1 MLVAGDR
8 SQIVASQPELPV
20 RWFNFAHLRVGTRR
34 PVPLDPAH
42 DMRLALQSLGL
53 LVLDRFKIAVAKL
66 RESKFAFRTIDLALF
81 VFERGQPPL
90 G

>member
-1 MLVAGDR
+1 
-8 SQIVASQPELPV
+8 
-20 RWFNFAHLRVGTRR
+20 
-34 PVPLDPAH
+34 
-42 DMRLALQSLGL
+42 MRLALQSLGL

-81 VFERGQPPL
+81 VFERGEPPL